1 MLVMR
6 RARSLLACLLVLGGT
21 ASLFAD
27 EAGDLLDRLKQSL
40 KKGDAKERVIALRE
54 VGRRASALPMT
65 KRRAAAKRVR
75 DAIDK
80 EQDDTVRTAMVHT
93 LARLGTATGWVPVIR
108 AWFASR
114 DPVTKAAARQA
125 VLWGGGDY
133 LAVVER
139 LWKEDESPTWRA
151 DLMLLLGDRR
161 RPDAVPLLLKAL
173 SGKSLRV
180 KSAAAEALEAIT
192 GQAFGYDLKR
202 WTAWWEKEGPTILMP
217 EEETHDPNAET
228 VTVTE
233 KPVHR
238 YEEPAAH
245 VTRSLVPDFYGL
257 KLTSKDIIF
266 VLDISGS
273 VGAGGVGRAKRELVN
288 AIEALG
294 SDVWVTALFFDETV
308 HMWKPEMVRAT
319 PANKADLSLFMR
331 GIETGRKTDVF
342 TPLNAGLQILN
353 RRLEQREASG
363 EVLREAVTMI
373 VVSDG
378 KETSRQTPPNY
389 VADKLD
395 RLDPA
400 QTVVHA
406 VVLGGKGSR
415 LMADLARR
423 GGGHYIHAR

>member
-1 MLVMR
+1 MR
-6 RARSLLACLLVLGGT
+6 RVLTLLVCLLLALGGA
-21 ASLFAD
+21 ASLSAD
-27 EAGDLLDRLKQSL
+27 DAADTLARLKKAL
-40 KKGDAKERVIALRE
+40 KKGETPRARVAVLRA
-54 VGRRASALPMT
+54 VSRRASALPKT
-65 KRRAAAKRVR
+65 KRRAAAKRIR
-75 DAIDK
+75 DAIDG
-80 EQDDTVRTAMVHT
+80 ESDDAVRAAMVHA
-93 LARLGTATGWVPVIR
+93 LARFGTATGWVPVIR
-108 AWFASR
+108 AWFSSR

-125 VLWGGGDY
+125 LLWGGGDY
-133 LAVVER
+133 LAIVER
-139 LWKEDESPTWRA
+139 LWREDESPTWRA
-151 DLMLLLGDRR
+151 DLLLLLGDRR

-173 SGKSLRV
+173 GGKSMRV
-180 KSAAAEALEAIT
+180 KSAAVEALEAIT
-192 GQAFGYDLKR
+192 GQALGFDVQR
-202 WTAWWEKEGPTILMP
+202 WTAWWEKAGPTILLP
-217 EEETHDPNAET
+217 KEESIDPNAET

-238 YEEPAAH
+238 YEEPPPL

-273 VGAGGVGRAKRELVN
+273 VGQGGVGRAKRKLVD

-294 SDVWVTALFFDETV
+294 SDVWVSALFFDETV

-319 PANKADLSLFMR
+319 PANKADLTHFMR
-331 GIETGRKTDVF
+331 GIQTGRKTDVF
-342 TPLNAGLQILN
+342 TPLNAGLQILI

-363 EVLREAVTMI
+363 EPLREAITMI

-378 KETSRQTPPNY
+378 KETSRQTPPNF

-400 QTVVHA
+400 KTVVHA
-406 VVLGGKGSR
+406 VVLGGQGSR

>member
-1 MLVMR
+1 VTR
-6 RARSLLACLLVLGGT
+6 RARSLLACLVLLGGL
-21 ASLFAD
+21 AAPLRAD
-27 EAGDLLDRLKQSL
+27 DAADLLGRLKQAL
-40 KKGDAKERVIALRE
+40 KPGPTAERVATLRA
-54 VGRRASALPMT
+54 VDRGAATLPFP

-75 DAIDK
+75 DRIDG
-80 EQDDTVRTAMVHT
+80 EQDDAVRAAMVHT

-108 AWFASR
+108 AWFADR

-125 VLWGGGDY
+125 LLWGGGDY
-133 LAVVER
+133 LEIVER

-161 RPDAVPLLLKAL
+161 RPDAVPLLLQAL
-173 SGKSLRV
+173 GGKERRV
-180 KSAAAEALEAIT
+180 QSAAAEALEAIT
-192 GQAFGYDLKR
+192 DQAFGYDLER
-202 WTAWWEKEGPTILMP
+202 WTAWWEEAGPTLLQP
-217 EEETHDPNAET
+217 REEPPDPDAET

-238 YEEPAAH
+238 YEEPPPH
-245 VTRSLVPDFYGL
+245 VTRSLVPEFYGL

-273 VGAGGVGRAKRELVN
+273 VGAGGVSRAKRELVD

-319 PANKADLSLFMR
+319 PAHKADLGLFMR

-353 RRLEQREASG
+353 RRVEQREASG
-363 EVLREAVTMI
+363 EPLREAVTMI

-378 KETSRQTPPNY
+378 KETSRQTPPSF
-389 VADKLD
+389 VVDKLD

-400 QTVVHA
+400 KTVVHA
-406 VVLGGKGSR
+406 VVLGGRGSR

-423 GGGHYIHAR
+423 GGGHYIHAK